1 MSNMLRKSFTINPDF
16 CIIDTNFKKPKS
28 ICLFDTWSL
37 HHFFWQGFFYI
48 ILHHLFNIKDIRYSI
63 LLFSFLTLV
72 HIIEEYLGNTNKL
85 SIEGIVIDKLGP
97 IIDPKIKPELREID
111 NDYLD
116 NSIGDVLSGIISN
129 ILIIFF
135 WYKYKTL
142 PYYYLLGIF
151 PIFINLLSHSN
162 RLY

>member
-1 MSNMLRKSFTINPDF
+1 MLRKSFTINPDF

-85 SIEGIVIDKLGP
+85 SIEGIVIDNLGP

-129 ILIIFF
+129 ILISYVKVF
-135 WYKYKTL
+135 
-142 PYYYLLGIF
+142 
-151 PIFINLLSHSN
+151 
-162 RLY
+162 

>member
-48 ILHHLFNIKDIRYSI
+48 ILHHLFNIKDIRHSI